1 MAAPVSKICN
11 PELYRLEEA
20 IQQARLGV
28 QSSPRYELDLV
39 RFLQTQCHANQVN
52 LAFVLRGL
60 EILGGILEEARLAA
74 LLRPFLR
81 SSDPQIASKCVLI
94 LGRQSHSFTWLN
106 SVMGES
112 DDRMRANLIESL
124 WRRTEPEVER
134 VIKNAVRDPNHRVV
148 ANAVY
153 ALYLLGADSQDQY
166 REGVDRMLGRNDPS
180 FRRAAI
186 WVLKMSAGA
195 GAVTK
200 LKPLIRDA
208 DPTVRRAAFD
218 ALVFLRQQG
227 ARDASASHS
236 HEETGV
242 AQVAG

>member
-1 MAAPVSKICN
+1 MAAPISKICN
-11 PELYRLEEA
+11 PELYRLEDA
-20 IQQARLGV
+20 IQEARLGA

-39 RFLQTQCHANQVN
+39 RFLQTQCHANLVN
-52 LAFVLRGL
+52 LPAVLRGL
-60 EILGGILEEARLAA
+60 EVLGEIVDEARLAA

-94 LGRQSHSFTWLN
+94 LGRNSRSFTWLN

-124 WRRTEPEVER
+124 WRRTEPEAER
-134 VIKNAVRDPNHRVV
+134 VVKNAVKDSNHRVV

-153 ALYLLGADSQDQY
+153 GLYLLGAEAQEAY
-166 REGVDRMLGRNDPS
+166 MEGVGRMIGSHDPL

-186 WVLKMSAGA
+186 WVLKTSAEA

-208 DPTVRRAAFD
+208 DPSVRRAAFD
-218 ALVFLRQQG
+218 ALVSLRQQG
-227 ARDASASHS
+227 AKEANGSQAQ
-236 HEETGV
+236 EE
-242 AQVAG
+242 AGAVQFAG